1 MMLGR
6 EIDTPLAVMFGTH
19 HHESHPTYGEYVAK
33 LKDRMQHAHDI
44 AREHLGTAMRHYK
57 ELYDQKISENEYGV
71 GDLVWMETDIS
82 QLDIT
87 PKLRVP
93 YEGPYM
99 VWRKIGPLDYELYI
113 SNKEKKIVH
122 HNRLKPYLG
131 LYRPAGFYKILKA
144 AKEQVETPK

>member
-1 MMLGR
+1 M
-6 EIDTPLAVMFGTH
+6 
-19 HHESHPTYGEYVAK
+19 AK

-44 AREHLGTAMRHYK
+44 AREHLGTAMK
-57 ELYDQKISENEYGV
+57 QSKDLYDQKISENEYSV
-71 GDLVWMETDIS
+71 GDLVWMETDIR

-99 VWRKIGPLDYELYI
+99 IWRKIVPLDYELYI
-113 SNKEKKIVH
+113 SKKEKKIVQ
-122 HNRLKPYLG
+122 HNRLKPYSG

-144 AKEQVETPK
+144 AKEQAGTSIDK